1 MEEVFGESIAQRR
14 FNMLV
19 LSLFAG
25 LALVLAGVGVYGVIN
40 YTVTQRTHEFGVR
53 LALGA
58 RPSDVNRLVL
68 SDVTKLTVAGIVLG
82 LFAAFATSRTLSTLL
97 WGVTAT
103 DPAIFISTSLLMAM
117 IALLASYYP
126 ARKATRVNPIIA
138 LKAE

>member
-1 MEEVFGESIAQRR
+1 
-14 FNMLV
+14 
-19 LSLFAG
+19 
-25 LALVLAGVGVYGVIN
+25 
-40 YTVTQRTHEFGVR
+40 
-53 LALGA
+53 
-58 RPSDVNRLVL
+58 
-68 SDVTKLTVAGIVLG
+68 
-82 LFAAFATSRTLSTLL
+82 LL